1 MFKIETAATLA
12 IGFLILGFL
21 SGCAA
26 TPSDN
31 IRKALVQ
38 AGLRDVSVTADRN
51 KGVVT
56 LGGHV
61 AADADKA
68 RAAQIAQSLAADQVI
83 ANQVAVLPAGDQGST
98 KTIYADLDKGIDN
111 NLDAAL
117 ISGGFKAG
125 IRHSVKTGVV
135 TLTGRVDSEGQRTQV
150 ETIAKAV
157 PNTVQVVNEIQ
168 TSHEKATSN

>member
-1 MFKIETAATLA
+1 MHRIGTASTLLA
-12 IGFLILGFL
+12 VVFFA
-21 SGCAA
+21 GCAA
-26 TPSDN
+26 TPADSIHN
-31 IRKALVQ
+31 ALIQ
-38 AGLRDVSVTADRN
+38 AGLKDVSVAADRG
-51 KGVVT
+51 KGVIT

-61 AADADKA
+61 SADADKA
-68 RAAQIAQSLAADQVI
+68 RAAQIAQSLATDQVI
-83 ANQVAVLPAGDQGST
+83 ANEVAVLPAANAGPT
-98 KTIYADLDKGIDN
+98 RTVYADLDKGIDN

-135 TLTGRVDSEGQRTQV
+135 TLTGNVDSEAQRTQA
-150 ETIAKAV
+150 EAIAKAV

>member
-1 MFKIETAATLA
+1 MFRIGTAATLLA
-12 IGFLILGFL
+12 VGFLV
-21 SGCAA
+21 GCAA

-31 IRKALVQ
+31 IHKSLAQ
-38 AGLRDVSVTADRN
+38 AGLKDVSVSEDRN
-51 KGVVT
+51 KGVIT

-68 RAAQIAQSLAADQVI
+68 RAAQIAQPLAANEVI
-83 ANQVAVLPAGDQGST
+83 ANEIAVLPASDAGPT
-98 KTIYADLDKGIDN
+98 KAVYTDLDKGIES

-117 ISGGFKAG
+117 ISGGFKSG
-125 IRHSVKTGVV
+125 IHHSVKTGVV
-135 TLTGRVDSEGQRTQV
+135 TLTGKVDTESQRTQV

-168 TSHEKATSN
+168 TTHEKATSN